1 MAATGILPHDSRG
14 HGEDYLF
21 DGQPQKTMLM
31 GSAKGSRASG
41 FRPPAR
47 RAYAG
52 DLEDVR
58 YVMLLL
64 KRKRVV
70 D

>member
-1 MAATGILPHDSRG
+1 MTH
-14 HGEDYLF
+14 LF
-21 DGQPQKTMLM
+21 DGQPQKIMLM

-64 KRKRVV
+64 KRLSIKR
-70 D
+70 